1 MSPVVVAVLS
11 VAAVVAAVTYALS
24 LHPGSVTV
32 PPGTDYKIMI
42 WAPVRGLTSGYNVY
56 DPSSLGYLAHFAVR
70 DVATPHAPSL
80 LLIFG
85 WTALL
90 PFRLGYV
97 VFAAVNVLALT
108 LAAVAMAAA
117 PTVRKGTG
125 LSVVLVMAV
134 VVSEPGRVIVALGQ
148 VTGVVALGVVMTVLG
163 GRTWVVVTGVVLMSF
178 SPQTAIPVT
187 LLLIAM
193 PRRRGLFL
201 GWAITCAAGLP
212 VAVVAAVNAGGAGE
226 LVSAVRSGTSH
237 LVNVNRID
245 LPYLAP
251 TSGLVSL
258 AVGLLALGLAAAFLA
273 GPRRHQTQWWGRG
286 GPFVAAFVSAVA
298 LVSVYHQ
305 PYDMA
310 LLLLAAAAYLASGPP
325 GSRSAT
331 SLTGVG
337 VSTTLLV
344 VSSLTCLYQVFELT
358 RLAGV
363 SGLYYWPYA
372 DLALGSLVALVSAAA
387 VRRTRSQVLNRSLV
401 DQPATP

>member
-1 MSPVVVAVLS
+1 MSPVVVAVLP
-11 VAAVVAAVTYALS
+11 VAAVVAGVTYALS

-42 WAPVRGLTSGYNVY
+42 WAPVRGLASGYNVY
-56 DPSSLGYLAHFAVR
+56 DPSSLGYLAHFGVR

-85 WTALL
+85 WTAYL

-117 PTVRKGTG
+117 PSVRSGTR

-148 VTGVVALGVVMTVLG
+148 VSGVVALGVVMTVLG
-163 GRTWVVVTGVVLMSF
+163 RRTWVVVIGVVLMSF

-193 PRRRGLFL
+193 RRRRGLFL
-201 GWAITCAAGLP
+201 GWTITCAAGLP
-212 VAVVAAVNAGGAGE
+212 VAVVAAVNAGGVSE
-226 LVSAVRSGTSH
+226 LGRAVRSGTSH
-237 LVNVNRID
+237 LVSVNRID
-245 LPYLAP
+245 LPYLAR

-258 AVGLLALGLAAAFLA
+258 ALGLLVLGLAAAFLA
-273 GPRRHQTQWWGRG
+273 GSRRRQTQWWGRG

-310 LLLLAAAAYLASGPP
+310 LLLLAAAGYLASGPLGP
-325 GSRSAT
+325 ESAT

-337 VSTTLLV
+337 VSMTLLV
-344 VSSLTCLYQVFELT
+344 VSSLTCLYQVVELT

-363 SGLYYWPYA
+363 SGLYYWPYV
-372 DLALGSLVALVSAAA
+372 DLALALLVALVSAAA
-387 VRRTRSQVLNRSLV
+387 VRRTRSQVLS
-401 DQPATP
+401 